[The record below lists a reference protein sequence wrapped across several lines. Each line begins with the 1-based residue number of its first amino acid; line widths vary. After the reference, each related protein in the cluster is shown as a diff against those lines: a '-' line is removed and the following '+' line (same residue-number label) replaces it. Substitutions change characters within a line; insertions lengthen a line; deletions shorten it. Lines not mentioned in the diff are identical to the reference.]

1 MLLGSFVLGPLVR
14 GHGKPLFFSRSPSVP
29 AEQHAPMTLPNPS
42 TRPGDPE
49 RRRYDRVDVH
59 LSTDLLLGS
68 PIAGL
73 TSLASETLNLSEGG
87 ARIRVPQELPDAA
100 PLGLVL
106 HLRNGRT
113 HACHARVRRS
123 SRFVDEPG
131 QTGAWAAVEFVE
143 PSPDMRATI
152 AALVIAN
159 RGA

>member
-1 MLLGSFVLGPLVR
+1 MNF
-14 GHGKPLFFSRSPSVP
+14 
-29 AEQHAPMTLPNPS
+29 QNPS
-42 TRPGDPE
+42 TLPGRSE

-59 LSTDLLLGS
+59 LSTDLLLGN

-73 TSLASETLNLSEGG
+73 TSLASETLDLSEGG
-87 ARIRVPQELPDAA
+87 ARIRVPQELPFAE

-123 SRFVDEPG
+123 SRFRDEAG
-131 QTGAWAAVEFVE
+131 ETGAWAAVEFVE

-152 AALVIAN
+152 AALVIAT
-159 RGA
+159 RLPD